1 MISRRE
7 QEWKTTDANEAAASV
22 AYRMSEVIAIYPITP
37 STPMAESCDEWSSKN
52 KPNLWGQVPS
62 VVQMQSEGGVAG
74 AVHGV
79 AMGGALT
86 TTFTASQ
93 GLLLMIPNMYKLA
106 GELTPM
112 VLHVTARALAT
123 HALSIFGDH
132 SDVMA
137 CRQTGVAILASNSV
151 QEAHDMAAIAHSATL
166 QSRLPFMHFFDGF
179 RTSHEINKI
188 LMLDDEVLN
197 GLLEPESLR
206 EFHMRGLTPDKPT
219 LRGTA
224 QNPDT
229 YFQGREAVNP
239 YYKRCVTIVE
249 DVMTRFAALTGRI
262 YKPFEYEGHPEAER
276 VIVIMG
282 SGAETAA
289 TTAMHLAEKDEK
301 VGVLKVRL
309 YRPFATRLFLES
321 LPPTVKKIAVL
332 DRTKEPGS
340 IGEPLYLDIALALSK
355 ARSCSRALGPENVMV
370 VGGRYGLG
378 SKEFSPGMVKSVFD
392 MLCADEPQDHFSVG
406 IHDDVSGRS
415 LEWDDSFRLPMPG
428 VRAALFFGLGSDG
441 TVGANKNTIKIIGEQ
456 TPLFAQGYFVYD
468 SKKSG
473 SLTVSHLRFGPS
485 EIRAPYLI
493 AKANF
498 LGCHQAGF
506 LKRYPT
512 MLDSAAPGATLLVN
526 YPCEASEMWGNLPS
540 GVRAQI
546 RAKKLKLFHIDASK
560 VAKACGLGAH
570 VNVIMQAA
578 FFAISEVL
586 PRDEAIEQI
595 MKAIRKTYGKKG
607 EVVVRKNCDAIEASL
622 AALSEVEIPAE
633 DCACEA
639 DKPAEPLAP
648 TGDDFIS
655 RVTLPL
661 IEGKGDE
668 LPVSAFPVDGTWPTG
683 TAKYEKR
690 AIATTIPVW
699 NPEACTQCNQ
709 CAQICPHAVIRPLFV
724 ETADL
729 AAAPDSFKSINY
741 KGPGAQVGE
750 KFVLQVSPADCTG
763 CRLCVAACPS
773 GDAPEGTPRA
783 LTMTP
788 VDELLMEQ
796 ESVNWDFFNT
806 LPQPTV
812 DRLPPTPRLLPFR
825 KPLFEFSGAC
835 SGCGQTAYTRTL
847 TQLFGDRLIVANAT
861 GCSSIY
867 GGNLPTTP
875 YTSDSEGRGPAWANS
890 LFEDNAEFGFGLML
904 AAEHRRSTALS
915 CLASLRESLPASL
928 VRDLTEA
935 RQDSDK
941 DVSVQRGRVAALK
954 ELLEDMKGP
963 LAGQLRMHAD
973 YLVKKSVWVLGG
985 DGWAYDIGFGGLDH
999 VLASGRNIKIMV
1011 LDTEVY
1017 SNTGGQSSKATPT
1030 GAVAKFA
1037 AAGKALGK
1045 KDLAMIAMSYG
1056 HVYVAQI
1063 AIGANNRQAID
1074 ALREAESYDGPSL
1087 VIGYGPCQAHGID
1100 LSDSIA
1106 RQKLAVQTGYWTLFR
1121 FDPRRVAAGQAGMVL
1136 DSPEP
1141 TLSVADFM
1149 AGENRFRILRAS
1161 NPERASMLQ
1170 DLAQERAV
1178 ARFRKYEAMTRVEA
1192 TSAKDEDEG
1201 WG

>member
-1 MISRRE
+1 MIARLE
-7 QEWKTTDANEAAASV
+7 QDWKTLDANEAAASV

-37 STPMAESCDEWSSKN
+37 STPMAESCDEWSSKQM
-52 KPNLWGQVPS
+52 PNLWGQVPE

-74 AVHGV
+74 AIHGV

-93 GLLLMIPNMYKLA
+93 GLLLMIPNLYKLA
-106 GELTPM
+106 GELTPI
-112 VLHVTARALAT
+112 VVHVTARALAT

-137 CRQTGVAILASNSV
+137 CRQTGVAMLVSNNV
-151 QEAHDMAAIAHSATL
+151 QEAHDMSAIAHAATL
-166 QSRLPFMHFFDGF
+166 TSRLPFMHFFDGF

-188 LMLDDEVLN
+188 QMISDDVLN
-197 GLLEPESLR
+197 ELLDREALA
-206 EFHMRGLTPDKPT
+206 EFHMRGLSPDKPS

-229 YFQGREAVNP
+229 YFQGREVVNP
-239 YYKRCVTIVE
+239 YYKRCVGIVE
-249 DVMTRFAALTGRI
+249 ELMEKFGAVTGRN

-289 TTAMHLAEKDEK
+289 TTALHLAEKGEK

-309 YRPFATRLFLES
+309 YRPFATRRFLDA
-321 LPPTVKKIAVL
+321 LPATVKKIAVL

-340 IGEPLYLDIALALSK
+340 IGEPLYLDIVLALSK
-355 ARSCSRALGPENVMV
+355 ARSCSKASGPADVSI

-378 SKEFSPGMVKSVFD
+378 SKEFSPGMVKAVFD
-392 MLCADEPQDHFSVG
+392 MLCEEEPQDHFVVG
-406 IHDDVSGRS
+406 IRDDVMGRS
-415 LEWDDSFRLPMPG
+415 LEWNESFRLPMPG
-428 VRAALFFGLGSDG
+428 VRAALFFGLGADG

-498 LGCHQAGF
+498 VGCHQPAF
-506 LKRYPT
+506 LGRYPA
-512 MLDSAAPGATLLVN
+512 MLDSLQPGGTLLVN
-526 YPCEASEMWGNLPS
+526 YPCECGELWGRLPAS
-540 GVRAQI
+540 VRKAI
-546 RAKKLKLFHIDASK
+546 REKNIKLFHIDAGS
-560 VAKACGLGAH
+560 VAKAQGLGAH
-570 VNVIMQAA
+570 INVIMQAA
-578 FFAISEVL
+578 FFALSEVL
-586 PRDEAIEQI
+586 PREEAIEQI
-595 MKAIRKTYGKKG
+595 MKAIKKTYGKKG
-607 EVVVRKNCDAIEASL
+607 ESVVKKNCDAIDASL
-622 AALSEVEIPAE
+622 AALGEVTIPASDE
-633 DCACEA
+633 GLTFAAEVLARSFCTS
-639 DKPAEPLAP
+639 DK
-648 TGDDFIS
+648 FINE
-655 RVTLPL
+655 VTLPL
-661 IEGKGDE
+661 IQGKGEE
-668 LPVSAFPVDGTWPTG
+668 LPVSAFPIDGVWPTG

-690 AIATTIPVW
+690 EIASTIPIW

-709 CAQICPHAVIRPLFV
+709 CATVCPHAVIRPLFV
-724 ETADL
+724 AEDKL
-729 AAAPDSFKSINY
+729 EGAPGSFRSVAF
-741 KGPGAQVGE
+741 KGPGAKAGE
-750 KFVLQVSPADCTG
+750 KYLLQVSPADCTG

-773 GDAPEGTPRA
+773 GEAKDASARA

-788 VDELLMEQ
+788 VTSELMAA
-796 ESVNWDFFNT
+796 ESDNWDFFNT
-806 LPQPTV
+806 LPQPSV
-812 DRLPPTPRLLPFR
+812 ERLAPTPRLLPFR
-825 KPLFEFSGAC
+825 QPLFEFSGAC
-835 SGCGQTAYTRTL
+835 SGCGQTPYVRTL
-847 TQLFGDRLIVANAT
+847 TQLFGDRLLMANAT

-875 YTSDSEGRGPAWANS
+875 YTSDQNGRGPAWANS

-904 AAEHRRSTALS
+904 AAEHRRSTALH
-915 CLASLRESLPASL
+915 CLKALRDKLPVSL
-928 VRDLTEA
+928 VKDISEA
-935 RQDSDK
+935 RQDSEVDFAA
-941 DVSVQRGRVAALK
+941 QRERVGALK
-954 ELLEDMKGP
+954 ELIANMDAPEAAL
-963 LAGQLRMHAD
+963 LRLHAD
-973 YLVKKSVWVLGG
+973 YLVNKSVWVMGG

-999 VLASGRNIKIMV
+999 VLASGRNINILV

-1056 HVYVAQI
+1056 HCYVAQI
-1063 AIGANNRQAID
+1063 AMGANPRQAIE
-1074 ALREAESYDGPSL
+1074 ALREAESYEGPSL
-1087 VIGYGPCQAHGID
+1087 VIGYGPCIAHGID
-1100 LSDSIA
+1100 LSDSIK
-1106 RQKLAVQTGYWTLFR
+1106 RQKLALETGYWTLFR
-1121 FDPRRVAAGQAGMVL
+1121 FDPRRVAKGEPGMVL
-1136 DSPEP
+1136 DSAEP
-1141 TLSVADFM
+1141 SKEVAEFM

-1161 NPERASMLQ
+1161 NPERADALTAM
-1170 DLAQERAV
+1170 AQERAG
-1178 ARFRKYEAMTRVEA
+1178 AKYRKYEAMTRAE
-1192 TSAKDEDEG
+1192 SAAGEEDEG